1 LAFAALPIVPTA
13 ALALMGRNA
22 VSELFEGT
30 IHRPVRFKRRPAR
43 ETNYVVTAE
52 NAQVPAGLGVLLWK
66 DWISL
71 KRSGGLPRMAGAF
84 AVWAAFGAVIASALS
99 PGRDENVALGL
110 IALAILIVALVPVA
124 LTSGITEDLGSPLW
138 WLPPGTMIKRL
149 SAWTF
154 ARGWPGGLALSGLP
168 MALGIASG
176 KPALALLGPPGALLL
191 WWSMNALSLALYAAF
206 PGPFDLRGP
215 QGLVRMVAGVA
226 YLYPPLIACN
236 AQLDNPLAG
245 ASAAAVILGLQGYL
259 ALGFAAR
266 RFARGGVAVARADES
281 G

>member
-1 LAFAALPIVPTA
+1 
-13 ALALMGRNA
+13 
-22 VSELFEGT
+22 
-30 IHRPVRFKRRPAR
+30 
-43 ETNYVVTAE
+43 
-52 NAQVPAGLGVLLWK
+52 
-66 DWISL
+66 
-71 KRSGGLPRMAGAF
+71 
-84 AVWAAFGAVIASALS
+84 
-99 PGRDENVALGL
+99 
-110 IALAILIVALVPVA
+110 
-124 LTSGITEDLGSPLW
+124 
-138 WLPPGTMIKRL
+138 
-149 SAWTF
+149 
-154 ARGWPGGLALSGLP
+154 
-168 MALGIASG
+168 
-176 KPALALLGPPGALLL
+176 
-191 WWSMNALSLALYAAF
+191 MNALSLALYAAF